1 MLLTGPTSTAGQYIL
16 ETLMTTDHDV
26 RVLALADSM
35 HRVRFRDRIE
45 MVPGDVLDP
54 VSLAEAARGV
64 DLVFHT
70 ALVSPTPTLWADTL
84 DAVNVTGTRNLIA
97 ACAGSA
103 RRMVMVTSNNIYG
116 LHRSPAMW
124 PLLDDDPRHA
134 HGNPTQVAESESLIA
149 AEDALMDAGATG
161 KLDYAILRP
170 TVIAG
175 RKCPAIET
183 MVSTVLRNQP
193 AQIEMQRRLWDV
205 MQWTHGKDLAR
216 AALLVAEDDRARN
229 QCFLVAGEEPITLYD
244 IQAMVWDILN
254 VGRTDNP
261 VTELASRNNIGLVK
275 REPRKLKALGWRAEI
290 PVRDCIEEVLGRL
303 DFASSE
309 SIRLP
314 AYMLE
319 D

>member
-1 MLLTGPTSTAGQYIL
+1 
-16 ETLMTTDHDV
+16 MTTDHQV
-26 RVLALADSM
+26 RVLALPDSM

-45 MVPGDVLDP
+45 MIPGDVLDTA
-54 VSLAEAARGV
+54 SLAQAAEGAE
-64 DLVFHT
+64 LVFHT
-70 ALVSPTPTLWADTL
+70 ALISPTPTLWADTL

-97 ACAGSA
+97 ACTGHA
-103 RRMVMVTSNNIYG
+103 RRVVMVTSNNIYG

-134 HGNPTQVAESESLIA
+134 HVTPTQVAEAEALIA
-149 AEDALMDAGATG
+149 AEDALIEAGEAGA
-161 KLDYAILRP
+161 LEYAILRP

-183 MVSTVLRNQP
+183 MITTVLQSNP
-193 AQIEMQRRLWDV
+193 AQIEAQRRLWDV
-205 MQWTHGKDLAR
+205 MQWTHGTDVAS
-216 AALLVAEDDRARN
+216 AALLVAEHEEARN
-229 QCFLVAGEEPITLYD
+229 QAFLVAGEEPITLYD
-244 IQAMVWDILN
+244 IQRIVWDILN

-261 VTELASRNNIGLVK
+261 ANEIASRNNMGLVK
-275 REPRKLKALGWRAEI
+275 REPRKLRALGWRARTN
-290 PVRDCIEEVLGRL
+290 VKTCIEEVLGRL

-314 AYMLE
+314 AYMME